1 MSANPAC
8 VLQIGRLHATVEEGL
23 KNSHAVV
30 KVPGPPA
37 AELPLDAI
45 AAAQVEALVTSAA
58 MGLPARWL
66 DALPRLRV
74 VSSFGVGTDK
84 LPLDACRERGI
95 AVGHTPDVLND
106 CVADTAMAGLLAA
119 ARQVCAADR
128 FVREGHWPQGPFALT
143 TQVSGKRLGI
153 LGLGRIGQTI
163 ARRASGF
170 DMEVAYHGRNP
181 VPGVPWRY
189 EASLAELAR
198 WADFLV
204 LAVSGGAPTRHM
216 VNEAVLQALGPQ
228 GILVNVARGSVV
240 DEAALVRCLQS
251 GELGGA
257 ALDVFENE
265 PHVPE
270 ALMALPHVVLMP
282 HMASGT
288 VETRQR
294 MADQTLRNLQAGLR
308 GEPMISPLP

>member
-1 MSANPAC
+1 MSADQAS

-23 KNSHAVV
+23 QGSFPVV
-30 KVPGPPA
+30 KVRGPPA
-37 AELPLDAI
+37 DELPLDA
-45 AAAQVEALVTSAA
+45 ATAAQVEALVTSAA

-66 DALPRLRV
+66 EALPRLRV

-95 AVGHTPDVLND
+95 AVGYTPDVLND

-128 FVREGHWPQGPFALT
+128 FVRGGHWPQGPFALT

-170 DMEVAYHGRNP
+170 DMEVAYHGRHL
-181 VPGVPWRY
+181 VPGVAWRH
-189 EASLAELAR
+189 EPSLNELAR
-198 WADFLV
+198 WCDFLV
-204 LAVSGGAPTRHM
+204 LAVSGGTPTRHM
-216 VNEAVLQALGPQ
+216 VNEAVLQALGPK

-240 DEAALVRCLQS
+240 DEMALIRCLQS

-270 ALMALPHVVLMP
+270 ALKALPHVVLMP

-294 MADQTLRNLQAGLR
+294 MADQTLRNLRAGLR
-308 GEPMISPLP
+308 GEPMISPLL

>member
-1 MSANPAC
+1 MSTGKSC
-8 VLQIGRLHATVEEGL
+8 VLQVGRLHTTVEEGL
-23 KNSHAVV
+23 QRSFQTV
-30 KVPGPPA
+30 KVPAPPA
-37 AELPLDAI
+37 DELPLDA
-45 AAAQVEALVTSAA
+45 ATAAQVEALVTSAA
-58 MGLPARWL
+58 LGLPERWL
-66 DALPRLRV
+66 EALPRLQV
-74 VSSFGVGTDK
+74 VSSFGVGTDR

-95 AVGHTPDVLND
+95 AVGYTPNVLND

-128 FVREGHWPQGPFALT
+128 FVREGRWPRGPFALT

-163 ARRASGF
+163 GRRASGF
-170 DMEVAYHGRNP
+170 DMDIAYHGRNP

-189 EASLAELAR
+189 EASLTELAR

-204 LAVSGGAPTRHM
+204 LAVSGGTPTRHM
-216 VNEAVLQALGPQ
+216 VNEGVLQALGPH

-240 DEAALVRCLQS
+240 DEAALVRCLQN
-251 GELGGA
+251 GALGGA

-270 ALMALPHVVLMP
+270 ALMDLPHVVLMP

-294 MADQTLRNLQAGLR
+294 MADLVLSNLHAGLS
-308 GEPMISPLP
+308 GEPMVSPGL

>member
-1 MSANPAC
+1 MSTAPVC
-8 VLQIGRLHATVEEGL
+8 VLQIGRLHATVEDGL
-23 KNSHAVV
+23 QSGFQTV

-37 AELPLDAI
+37 DGLPLDTAT
-45 AAAQVEALVTSAA
+45 ANQVEALVTSAA
-58 MGLPARWL
+58 LGLPARWL
-66 DALPRLRV
+66 EGLPRLRV

-95 AVGHTPDVLND
+95 AVGYTPDVLND

-128 FVREGHWPQGPFALT
+128 FVRDGRWPQGPFALT

-163 ARRASGF
+163 ARRGGGF
-170 DMEVAYHGRNP
+170 DMDIAYHGRKP
-181 VPGVPWRY
+181 VQGVSWRY
-189 EASLAELAR
+189 EPSLTALAE

-216 VNEAVLQALGPQ
+216 VNEGVLQALGPK

-240 DEAALVRCLQS
+240 DVAALVRCLQS
-251 GELGGA
+251 GALGGA
-257 ALDVFENE
+257 ALDVFDNE
-265 PHVPE
+265 PHVPAE
-270 ALMALPHVVLMP
+270 LMSLPHVVLMP

-294 MADQTLRNLQAGLR
+294 MADQTLRNLRAGLG

>member
-1 MSANPAC
+1 MSADKAC

-23 KNSHAVV
+23 QSGYDVV
-30 KVPGPPA
+30 KVPGPSA
-37 AELPLDAI
+37 DELPLDA
-45 AAAQVEALVTSAA
+45 AAATQVEALVTSAA
-58 MGLPARWL
+58 MGLPVRWL
-66 DALPRLRV
+66 EALPRLRV
-74 VSSFGVGTDK
+74 VSSFGVGTDQ
-84 LPLDACRERGI
+84 LPLDACLDRGI
-95 AVGHTPDVLND
+95 TVGYTPDVLND

-128 FVREGHWPQGPFALT
+128 FVRERRWPQGPFPLT

-170 DMEVAYHGRNP
+170 DMEVAYHGRKP
-181 VPGVPWRY
+181 VQGVTWRY

-216 VNEAVLQALGPQ
+216 VNEAVLQALGPK

-251 GELGGA
+251 GDLGGA

-265 PHVPE
+265 PYVP
-270 ALMALPHVVLMP
+270 A
-282 HMASGT
+282 
-288 VETRQR
+288 
-294 MADQTLRNLQAGLR
+294 
-308 GEPMISPLP
+308 